1 MTNDIKKAVN
11 RKVAGLTL
19 LEVFL
24 YLVGMP
30 LLVVLTAVFAVQF
43 YQMVPYY
50 TFWPFVGV
58 ILAGVLCLVFFI
70 VLICVTRKKSRK
82 TIRRQTIAL
91 VVTVLCLTFLVGALV
106 DVVLPD
112 ILSSL
117 TSGTLKVEDLE
128 NNYEEQSEVNAKL
141 VRRFIMSNVANGN
154 YSAEYAYDT
163 MKSQLETFGS
173 DMFKYNSYYLTELEQ
188 IISLS
193 DAAAQKERYNAL
205 LEGLPE
211 LQREYFEFVYT
222 SWVMRDP
229 DYMLNAPSSGSHIGN
244 IDRLAFGL
252 AVSKS
257 TLSEY
262 TKLAQEGMSN
272 ERISY
277 LFNKNYA
284 SMHNDGYVTYDD
296 SLILYAQSTGRMTV
310 PVVLRLILDQSSDFS
325 EDSRATVDENNNLI
339 YPTYEATVEGQ
350 TVEAITSL
358 YYELYKSDEVIKM
371 FNKYSYALIKVNNYE
386 NTYYVN
392 PDSYEDNDVF
402 GILAGAV
409 IRPCYNENDE
419 LIGGYVSQPMKWGI
433 LDMDGKAMAVTSV
446 DVSNALGGILNTVI
460 PLLTE
465 VGAEID
471 GESISIVEGL
481 LDGLGKVLYDA
492 TGGRPL
498 SLGLCMNDEGMLEIN
513 IFPMS
518 VTYGVL
524 GYQDMTWLQSNNLLC
539 AVISVMSL
547 RNWLYIVGAIAL
559 VTVFA
564 ASCCREFKLRIKKDA
579 EEASAALEPA
589 AETAGADSVASA
601 PAPSYDDEATET
613 PVPDEASAPAPS
625 YDDEATATPVPDEA
639 GEAVVSD
646 ETGPTEDE

>member
-173 DMFKYNSYYLTELEQ
+173 DMFKYNSYYLIELEQ
-188 IISLS
+188 IISLG

-272 ERISY
+272 KRISY

-446 DVSNALGGILNTVI
+446 DVSNALGGILNTFI

-601 PAPSYDDEATET
+601 PAPSYD
-613 PVPDEASAPAPS
+613 
-625 YDDEATATPVPDEA
+625 EATATPVPDEA

>member
-262 TKLAQEGMSN
+262 TKLTQEGMSN
-272 ERISY
+272 KRISY

-579 EEASAALEPA
+579 EEASAVLEPA
-589 AETAGADSVASA
+589 AETAGADSVAST
-601 PAPSYDDEATET
+601 PAPSYDDEATAT

>member
-601 PAPSYDDEATET
+601 PAPSRRGDGNSGARRSECAC
-613 PVPDEASAPAPS
+613 ALIR
-625 YDDEATATPVPDEA
+625 
-639 GEAVVSD
+639 
-646 ETGPTEDE
+646 

>member
-188 IISLS
+188 IISLG

-272 ERISY
+272 KRISY

-350 TVEAITSL
+350 TVEAITSI

-601 PAPSYDDEATET
+601 PAPSYDEATAT

>member
-128 NNYEEQSEVNAKL
+128 NNYEEQAEVNAKL

-163 MKSQLETFGS
+163 MKSQLKTFGS
-173 DMFKYNSYYLTELEQ
+173 DMFKYNSYYLTELEP

-262 TKLAQEGMSN
+262 TKLVQEGMSN
-272 ERISY
+272 KRISY

-296 SLILYAQSTGRMTV
+296 SLILYAQSAGRMTV

-339 YPTYEATVEGQ
+339 YPTYEATVDGQ

-392 PDSYEDNDVF
+392 PDLYEDNDVF

-446 DVSNALGGILNTVI
+446 DVSNVLGGILNTVI

-465 VGAEID
+465 VGANID

-589 AETAGADSVASA
+589 AETAGADNV
-601 PAPSYDDEATET
+601 
-613 PVPDEASAPAPS
+613 ASAPAPS

>member
-173 DMFKYNSYYLTELEQ
+173 DMFKYNSYYLIELEQ
-188 IISLS
+188 IISLG

-272 ERISY
+272 KRISY

-601 PAPSYDDEATET
+601 PAPSYDDEAT
-613 PVPDEASAPAPS
+613 
-625 YDDEATATPVPDEA
+625 ATPVPDEA

>member
-579 EEASAALEPA
+579 EEASATLEPA
-589 AETAGADSVASA
+589 AETAGADSV
-601 PAPSYDDEATET
+601 
-613 PVPDEASAPAPS
+613 ASAPAPS

-639 GEAVVSD
+639 GEAVVSA

>member
-117 TSGTLKVEDLE
+117 TSDTLKVEDLE

-262 TKLAQEGMSN
+262 TKLTQEGMSN
-272 ERISY
+272 KRISY

-579 EEASAALEPA
+579 EEASAVLEPA
-589 AETAGADSVASA
+589 AETAGADSVAS
-601 PAPSYDDEATET
+601 T
-613 PVPDEASAPAPS
+613 PAPS

>member
-173 DMFKYNSYYLTELEQ
+173 DMFKYNSYYLIELEQ
-188 IISLS
+188 IISLG

-296 SLILYAQSTGRMTV
+296 SLILYAQSAGRMTV

-339 YPTYEATVEGQ
+339 YPTYEATVDGQ

-589 AETAGADSVASA
+589 AETAGADGVASA
-601 PAPSYDDEATET
+601 PAPSYDEATAT

>member
-128 NNYEEQSEVNAKL
+128 NNYEEQAEVNAKL

-163 MKSQLETFGS
+163 MKSQLKTFGS
-173 DMFKYNSYYLTELEQ
+173 DMFKYNSYYLTELEP
-188 IISLS
+188 IISLG

-262 TKLAQEGMSN
+262 TKLVQEGMSN
-272 ERISY
+272 KRISY

-296 SLILYAQSTGRMTV
+296 SLILYAQSAGRMTV

-325 EDSRATVDENNNLI
+325 EDSRATVDEDNNLI

-446 DVSNALGGILNTVI
+446 DVSNVLGGMLNTVI

-465 VGAEID
+465 VGANID

-579 EEASAALEPA
+579 EEASAVLEPA
-589 AETAGADSVASA
+589 AETAGADSV
-601 PAPSYDDEATET
+601 
-613 PVPDEASAPAPS
+613 ASAPAPS

>member
-579 EEASAALEPA
+579 EEASAVLEPA
-589 AETAGADSVASA
+589 AETAGADSVAST
-601 PAPSYDDEATET
+601 PAPSYDEATE
-613 PVPDEASAPAPS
+613 
-625 YDDEATATPVPDEA
+625 TPVPDEA

-646 ETGPTEDE
+646 ETGPTEGE

>member
-465 VGAEID
+465 VGVEID

-601 PAPSYDDEATET
+601 PAPSYDEATAT

>member
-117 TSGTLKVEDLE
+117 TSDTLKVEDLE

-601 PAPSYDDEATET
+601 PAPSYDDEAT
-613 PVPDEASAPAPS
+613 
-625 YDDEATATPVPDEA
+625 ATPMPDEA

>member
-262 TKLAQEGMSN
+262 TKLTQEGMSN
-272 ERISY
+272 KRISY

-579 EEASAALEPA
+579 EEASAVLEPA
-589 AETAGADSVASA
+589 AETAGADSVAS
-601 PAPSYDDEATET
+601 T
-613 PVPDEASAPAPS
+613 PAPS

>member
-163 MKSQLETFGS
+163 MKSQLKTFGS
-173 DMFKYNSYYLTELEQ
+173 DMFKYNSYYLTELEP

-262 TKLAQEGMSN
+262 TKLVQEGMSN
-272 ERISY
+272 KRISY

-296 SLILYAQSTGRMTV
+296 SLILYAQSAGRMTV

-325 EDSRATVDENNNLI
+325 EDSRATVDEDNNLI
-339 YPTYEATVEGQ
+339 YPTYETTVDGQ

-446 DVSNALGGILNTVI
+446 DVSNVLGGILNTVI

-465 VGAEID
+465 VGANID

-601 PAPSYDDEATET
+601 PAPSYDDEAT
-613 PVPDEASAPAPS
+613 
-625 YDDEATATPVPDEA
+625 ATPVPDEA

>member
-262 TKLAQEGMSN
+262 TKLTQEGMSN

-446 DVSNALGGILNTVI
+446 DVSNAFGGILNTVI

-601 PAPSYDDEATET
+601 PAPSYDEATET

-625 YDDEATATPVPDEA
+625 YDDEATATPMPDEA

>member
-579 EEASAALEPA
+579 EEASAVLEPA
-589 AETAGADSVASA
+589 AETAGADGVASA
-601 PAPSYDDEATET
+601 PAPSYDEATE
-613 PVPDEASAPAPS
+613 
-625 YDDEATATPVPDEA
+625 TPVPDEA

>member
-128 NNYEEQSEVNAKL
+128 NNYEEQAEVNAKL

-163 MKSQLETFGS
+163 MKSQLKTFGS
-173 DMFKYNSYYLTELEQ
+173 DMFKYNSYYLTELEP

-262 TKLAQEGMSN
+262 TKLVQEGMSN

-296 SLILYAQSTGRMTV
+296 SLILYAQSAGRMTV

-392 PDSYEDNDVF
+392 PDLYEDNDVF

-409 IRPCYNENDE
+409 IRPCYNENEE

-446 DVSNALGGILNTVI
+446 DVSNVLGGILNTVI

-465 VGAEID
+465 VGANID

-579 EEASAALEPA
+579 EEASAVLEPA
-589 AETAGADSVASA
+589 AETAGADSV
-601 PAPSYDDEATET
+601 
-613 PVPDEASAPAPS
+613 ASAPAPS

>member
-589 AETAGADSVASA
+589 AETAGADSVAS
-601 PAPSYDDEATET
+601 T
-613 PVPDEASAPAPS
+613 PAPS

>member
-465 VGAEID
+465 VGAEVD

-601 PAPSYDDEATET
+601 PAPSYDDEAT
-613 PVPDEASAPAPS
+613 
-625 YDDEATATPVPDEA
+625 ATPVPDEA

>member
-601 PAPSYDDEATET
+601 PAPSYDEATAT

>member
-117 TSGTLKVEDLE
+117 TSDTLKVEDLE

-465 VGAEID
+465 VSAEID

-579 EEASAALEPA
+579 EEASAVLEPA

-601 PAPSYDDEATET
+601 PAPSYDDEATAT

-625 YDDEATATPVPDEA
+625 YDEATETPVPDEA

>member
-601 PAPSYDDEATET
+601 PAPSYDDEATAT

-625 YDDEATATPVPDEA
+625 YDEATETPVPDEA

>member
-163 MKSQLETFGS
+163 MKSQLKTFGS
-173 DMFKYNSYYLTELEQ
+173 DMFKYNSYYLTELEP

-262 TKLAQEGMSN
+262 TKLVQEGMSN
-272 ERISY
+272 KRISY

-296 SLILYAQSTGRMTV
+296 SLILYAQSAGRMTV

-339 YPTYEATVEGQ
+339 YPTYEATVDGQ

-392 PDSYEDNDVF
+392 PDLYEDNDVF

-446 DVSNALGGILNTVI
+446 DVSNVLGGMLNTVI

-465 VGAEID
+465 VGANID

-579 EEASAALEPA
+579 EEASAVLEPA

-601 PAPSYDDEATET
+601 PAPSYDDEAT
-613 PVPDEASAPAPS
+613 
-625 YDDEATATPVPDEA
+625 ATPMPDEA

>member
-272 ERISY
+272 KRISY

-350 TVEAITSL
+350 TVEAITSI

-392 PDSYEDNDVF
+392 PDSYEDDDVF

-579 EEASAALEPA
+579 EEASAVLEPA

-601 PAPSYDDEATET
+601 PAPSYDEATET

-625 YDDEATATPVPDEA
+625 YDDEATATPMPDEA

>member
-173 DMFKYNSYYLTELEQ
+173 DMFKYNSYYLIELEQ
-188 IISLS
+188 IISLG

-350 TVEAITSL
+350 TVEAITSI

-589 AETAGADSVASA
+589 AETAGADGVASA
-601 PAPSYDDEATET
+601 PAPSY
-613 PVPDEASAPAPS
+613 
-625 YDDEATATPVPDEA
+625 DEATATPVPDEA

>member
-193 DAAAQKERYNAL
+193 DAAAQEERYNAL

-262 TKLAQEGMSN
+262 TRLAQEGMSN
-272 ERISY
+272 KRISY

-350 TVEAITSL
+350 TVEAITSI

-371 FNKYSYALIKVNNYE
+371 FNKYSNALIKVNNYE

-392 PDSYEDNDVF
+392 PDSYEDDDVF

-579 EEASAALEPA
+579 EEASAVLEPA

>member
-188 IISLS
+188 IISLG

-579 EEASAALEPA
+579 EEASAVLEPA
-589 AETAGADSVASA
+589 AETAGADSVAST
-601 PAPSYDDEATET
+601 PAPSYDEATE
-613 PVPDEASAPAPS
+613 
-625 YDDEATATPVPDEA
+625 TPVPDEA

-646 ETGPTEDE
+646 ETGPTEGE

>member
-471 GESISIVEGL
+471 GERISIVEGL

-601 PAPSYDDEATET
+601 PAPSYDEATAT

-625 YDDEATATPVPDEA
+625 YDDEATATPVPD
-639 GEAVVSD
+639 
-646 ETGPTEDE
+646 

>member
-188 IISLS
+188 IISLG

-446 DVSNALGGILNTVI
+446 DVSNAFGGILNTVI

-589 AETAGADSVASA
+589 AETAGADGVASA
-601 PAPSYDDEATET
+601 PAPSYDEATET

-625 YDDEATATPVPDEA
+625 YDDEATATPMPDEA

>member
-350 TVEAITSL
+350 TVEAITSI

-371 FNKYSYALIKVNNYE
+371 FNKYPYALIKVNNYE

-392 PDSYEDNDVF
+392 PDSYEDDDVF

-446 DVSNALGGILNTVI
+446 DVSNVLGGILNTVI

-465 VGAEID
+465 VGANID

-579 EEASAALEPA
+579 EEASAVLEPA
-589 AETAGADSVASA
+589 AETAGADGVASA
-601 PAPSYDDEATET
+601 PAPSYDEATET

-625 YDDEATATPVPDEA
+625 YDDEATATPMPDGA

>member
-188 IISLS
+188 IISLG

-579 EEASAALEPA
+579 EEASAVLEPA
-589 AETAGADSVASA
+589 A
-601 PAPSYDDEATET
+601 ET

-646 ETGPTEDE
+646 ETSPTEDE

>member
-117 TSGTLKVEDLE
+117 TSDTLKVEDLE

-579 EEASAALEPA
+579 EEASAVLEPA
-589 AETAGADSVASA
+589 AETAGADSV
-601 PAPSYDDEATET
+601 T
-613 PVPDEASAPAPS
+613 SAPAPS

>member
-188 IISLS
+188 IISLG

-272 ERISY
+272 KRISY

-350 TVEAITSL
+350 TVEAITSI

-579 EEASAALEPA
+579 EEASAVLEPA

-601 PAPSYDDEATET
+601 PAPSYDDEATAT

-625 YDDEATATPVPDEA
+625 YDEATETPVPDEA

-646 ETGPTEDE
+646 ETGPTEGE

>member
-262 TKLAQEGMSN
+262 TKLVQEGMSN
-272 ERISY
+272 KRISY

-579 EEASAALEPA
+579 EEASAVLEPA
-589 AETAGADSVASA
+589 AETAGADSV
-601 PAPSYDDEATET
+601 
-613 PVPDEASAPAPS
+613 ASAPAPS

>member
-272 ERISY
+272 KRISY

-350 TVEAITSL
+350 TVEAITSI

-371 FNKYSYALIKVNNYE
+371 FNKYPYALIKVNNYE

-392 PDSYEDNDVF
+392 PDSYEDDDVF

-446 DVSNALGGILNTVI
+446 DVSNAFGGILNTVI

-579 EEASAALEPA
+579 EEASAVLEPA
-589 AETAGADSVASA
+589 AETAGADGVASA
-601 PAPSYDDEATET
+601 PAPSYDEATET

-625 YDDEATATPVPDEA
+625 YDDEATATPMPDEA